1 MKINFKIIV
10 GLFFIILLSIA
21 YSTLAQTFDI
31 DKLSKKEILNM
42 DYEQLLDMPFEDLL
56 KISEKIGLSA
66 DDLMVMLMNRDVKA
80 ASKKAESAIESP
92 LSTTVLTR
100 DEIMRSG
107 AKNIPE
113 ALRLVPGIIVREKTT
128 GNYDVHIRGNDNLPN
143 KHLMFYSEN
152 SISLIMIDG
161 RPVFNYAHGG
171 TLWETLPVSILDV
184 DRIEVIRGPSSA
196 LYGPNAVS
204 GAINIITRE
213 SEESKPEIH
222 ADVQGG
228 TQSTLIGNVNVNV
241 PISSKM
247 NLGASGYY
255 HRMDRHD
262 DMNYVWYNPTGAYVP
277 IDALGTVVNPSTGS
291 TYVKDP
297 GIIYD
302 DPNRAQ
308 DRYAAN
314 LFFAYKPNSNVG
326 FNMSTGWQESVVLT
340 SLLDNSNTPVSQRKS
355 NTKYIDFRGHAY
367 GFNAQVSYLT
377 GVQNAAENTVGYIFD
392 PHNLH
397 ALLEYDWNMGKINIR
412 PGISYQNATYD
423 DIKHVLNPSLKEGIF
438 NGSRSLV
445 NFSGSLRVD
454 YKPTEKLRFIAAL
467 RAEKYNKPD
476 EIYPTYQFMGSYKL
490 NDNHLVRAVYSR
502 ANRGPFMSDVYTD
515 YNWNRRRS
523 DFEGLVP
530 NEIPLQVVEYRG
542 NEELELMTMD
552 MIELGFRN
560 KVTKNMFID
569 LEIFYTKANDYGYF
583 VAKDYNFLLPDDNP
597 DIPQIVKDN
606 VSMADLIK
614 HSITYQYENLIMLS
628 EQLGAT
634 LSLDLIMSSN
644 FQLKAFGTIQETML
658 TNYLDRDPNASLV
671 AVLQDKYNAT
681 KLSGSN
687 PNPLANYLYSG
698 VLDNFGVVPSD
709 LGLESDDLKDMEHKS
724 TPKFS
729 GVIIANYTPIKNLNL
744 NANVYFLSKQEFIFQ
759 FENDLVDSKT
769 IVNLKADYKIWK
781 NNSIYFNA
789 RNFLGNN
796 SHEFMFMDRIGSQ
809 YLLGVNIN
817 F

>member
-1 MKINFKIIV
+1 MKFNFRKILGIFCIV
-10 GLFFIILLSIA
+10 FFQIA
-21 YSTLAQTFDI
+21 YTAQAQDLDV

-56 KISEKIGLSA
+56 KLSEKVGLSA
-66 DDLMVMLMNRDVKA
+66 DDLMATLMNRDVKS

-100 DEIMRSG
+100 DEIMQSG

-113 ALRLVPGIIVREKTT
+113 ALRLVPGVIVREKST

-161 RPVFNYAHGG
+161 RPVFNYAFGG

-213 SEESKPEIH
+213 AEDSKPTVH

-241 PISSKM
+241 PISNKM

-262 DMNYVWYNPTGAYVP
+262 DLNYVWYKPTGAYVP
-277 IDALGTVVNPSTGS
+277 IDELGTVENPGTGS
-291 TYVKDP
+291 PWVKDA

-302 DPNRAQ
+302 DPYRAQ
-308 DRYAAN
+308 ERYAAN
-314 LFFAYKPNSNVG
+314 MFFAYKPKSNVK

-355 NTKYIDFRGHAY
+355 NTKYIDLRGHAY
-367 GFNAQVSYLT
+367 GFNAQVSYT
-377 GVQNAAENTVGYIFD
+377 AGVQNAAENTIGYIFD
-392 PHNLH
+392 PHNFH
-397 ALLEYDWNMGKINIR
+397 ALLEYDWNLGKVNIR

-423 DIKHVLNPSLKEGIF
+423 DIEHVANPELKEGIF
-438 NGSRSLV
+438 NGSKSLV
-445 NFSGSLRVD
+445 NFSGSLRAD

-476 EIYPTYQFMGSYKL
+476 EIYPTYQFMGSYKV
-490 NDNHLVRAVYSR
+490 NDNHLMRAVYSR

-515 YNWNRRRS
+515 YNWNRGRS
-523 DFEGLVP
+523 DFNGLVP
-530 NEIPLQVVEYRG
+530 NEIPLQVIGYRG
-542 NEELELMTMD
+542 NEELELMKMD

-560 KVTKNMFID
+560 KVTKNLFLD
-569 LEIFYTKANDYGYF
+569 LEIFYTQAEDYGYF
-583 VAKDYNFLLPDDNP
+583 MAKDYDYIMPQDNP
-597 DIPQIVKDN
+597 DIPQIVLDN
-606 VSMADLIK
+606 VSPTDLIK
-614 HSITYQYENLIMLS
+614 HNITYQYDNLQMVS
-628 EQLGAT
+628 EQLGVT
-634 LSLDLIMSSN
+634 FSLDMIASSK
-644 FQLKAFGTIQETML
+644 FRIKAYGTLQQTDL
-658 TNYLDRDPNASLV
+658 TNYLDRNPDQSYLNL
-671 AVLQDKYNAT
+671 LQTKYNEASDPIE
-681 KLSGSN
+681 KFFY
-687 PNPLANYLYSG
+687 ANVLKQVG
-698 VLDNFGVVPSD
+698 VPTEAFGLV
-709 LGLESDDLKDMEHKS
+709 SDDLKDMEHES
-724 TPKFS
+724 TPTFF
-729 GVIIANYTPIKNLNL
+729 GGLTANYTPIQKLNL
-744 NANVYFLSKQEFIFQ
+744 NANVYFLGEQSFIFQ
-759 FENDLVDSKT
+759 FGNDLTDPKT

-781 NNSIYFNA
+781 DNSIYFNA
-789 RNFLGNN
+789 RNLLGQDHN
-796 SHEFMFMDRIGSQ
+796 EFMFMDRVGRQ
-809 YLLGVNIN
+809 FLLGLNLN